1 MLYQQ
6 IAKNKRKTIFVLT
19 GFLIL
24 VALIGA
30 AIGYLFAGTA
40 VGGVIIAGVLA
51 VIYMSVMVSQSTD
64 VVMNMNNAQEIH
76 SAQEAPELWHVV
88 EDMAMVAQVPMPRV
102 FIIDDPSPNAF
113 ATGNDPQ
120 HSAVAATTGLLQI
133 MNREELEGVMGHEM
147 SHVRNY
153 DIRLQTIALALSA
166 AITALVN
173 FAGNFWWFG
182 GGRSSDDDDD
192 SAIGIFAIIG
202 SILLIILAPLAA
214 SIAQMALSRNRE
226 YLADA
231 GAVELTRNPHG
242 LISALQKL
250 QNAQPMKNVAPSSS
264 SLYISDPELNRRH
277 KRFAHL
283 FDTHPPLDERI
294 ARLEEMQVF
303 RVLFIQ
309 VTMAT
314 LFSLG

>member
-6 IAKNKRKTIFVLT
+6 IAKNKRKTIFVLA

-40 VGGVIIAGVLA
+40 VGGIIIAGVLA

-64 VVMNMNNAQEIH
+64 VVMNMNNAQEVH

-102 FIIDDPSPNAF
+102 FIINDPSPNAF

-182 GGRSSDDDDD
+182 GGRRSDDDDD

-214 SIAQMALSRNRE
+214 QIAQMALSRNRE

-283 FDTHPPLDERI
+283 FDTHPPLEERI
-294 ARLEEMQVF
+294 ARLEEM
-303 RVLFIQ
+303 
-309 VTMAT
+309 
-314 LFSLG
+314 

>member
-6 IAKNKRKTIFVLT
+6 IAKNKRKTVFVLA

-40 VGGVIIAGVLA
+40 VGGIIIAGVLA

-64 VVMNMNNAQEIH
+64 VVMNMNNAREIH

-250 QNAQPMKNVAPSSS
+250 QNAQPMKKVAPSSS

-294 ARLEEMQVF
+294 ARLEEM
-303 RVLFIQ
+303 
-309 VTMAT
+309 
-314 LFSLG
+314 